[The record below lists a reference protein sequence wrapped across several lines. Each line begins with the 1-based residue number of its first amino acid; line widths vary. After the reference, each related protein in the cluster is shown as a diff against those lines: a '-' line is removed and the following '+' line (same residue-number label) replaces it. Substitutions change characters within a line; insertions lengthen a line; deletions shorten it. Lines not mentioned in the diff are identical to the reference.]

1 MYVPRFGGT
10 NIVYD
15 VIDGNN
21 ILTTNSNNTYDKI
34 QIQDGILSCSN
45 NTPNFNSPTGILY
58 GSTTATG
65 KWSLESTEIT
75 DGIFTRSNNT
85 LVFNQPDGLI
95 YGKTD
100 KSTWSLDSVII
111 DKGILTKSND
121 LTFDSHTGLLYG
133 KSTDEKTWSLDSV
146 IIDKGILTKS
156 NNTLGF
162 NSPTGILYG
171 STENGVWSLNNV
183 NNLTSYADS
192 NDYVLYYGKDAN
204 NNNKVTP
211 HWRLLTINGK
221 NFSMQGG
228 EVNNQWRN
236 IVTNDKSDIVSIQT
250 EYLNDQDYGIYNKN
264 GKVVK
269 LNTKVLNDIG
279 LKFFSPSEINETGY
293 ITTNVIIYNSS
304 TDSVSFPVNYYN
316 VYNFHCYDNQ
326 YINDN
331 DRSYMQNLQY
341 TNGFYNFTTVSNNLP
356 VYDQIKNTYDGFYNF
371 IETNKIN
378 SNTSYLHF
386 TTSLFVDSIIM
397 PPDNNDN
404 YNDYSI
410 NNISNYDCIIGIYT
424 NFGKVEP
431 NTFYQNIFFCNS
443 NTPVLSAEDTSPLLG
458 YLIVN
463 LANIDKSGKV
473 NINQLYDI
481 DSTVPYNTNIIN
493 YDIDQLKNG
502 ILTFRP
508 LFYKN
513 SNNNIISL
521 HYDKKINS
529 DFYKHV
535 IYIDSESL
543 IINQN
548 GDSNNYGILSTLY
561 RNTDYI
567 YYKDNLRLTE
577 NVTID
582 SNFNNMFH
590 KYSIAISNDGIIS
603 KNIETH
609 DETASITLNYIYC
622 DTDVNNNVYYLNNC
636 IKPFSYIVDER
647 TTYYLSDP
655 ILGNVSNNNFLYNV
669 CLLTDEP
676 TIISNKQIILS
687 KDYYTFISSTN
698 ESITVKNNN
707 TDKEITL
714 KGAYPSCNSGYISIK
729 DIDNIYEINKF
740 NNLVNENDG
749 ISLEYKTYVVQ
760 NFRINTSVIY
770 NNSNTSNLHILVN
783 NKNVLS
789 MNYYIHY
796 STNNDNDSVVGVPL
810 YKTNNIY
817 VTEGK
822 ISRFTDNTISCNSN
836 IYGIVN
842 NDNRYEYYPIIFNND
857 YVYRKELLIPND
869 DNTFKYTLFG
879 VIYNNTRYIFS
890 AKDVSLN
897 IYGQIV
903 VNTDKYYYN
912 SNERAIYSIEGYK
925 IVQDD
930 SIIYNEYIE
939 ILNNNYACNY
949 ITRTVEVN
957 NQNVSIRF
965 CYLYNKINIPINYE
979 PLNSSIIH
987 IKEPIKR
994 GQNLYNPS
1002 NPSSNQYN
1010 LLSTAVINE
1019 NTYNKTIS
1027 AENNEITLTLDDL
1040 NINNIDENSTK
1051 AIITEEGIILID
1063 NNSFIMKITSLEEF
1077 IYSDNHI
1084 DIPFFDTP
1092 IEKDMKVVLKPI
1104 SKYSIL
1110 SYNNKSYTNQAYTLA
1125 KNVGF
1130 KISLCN
1136 IYVTLT
1142 SYIGEYPSMI
1152 N

>member
-15 VIDGNN
+15 VISGNN
-21 ILTTNSNNTYDKI
+21 ILTTNSSNNTYNTI
-34 QIQDGILSCSN
+34 EIQDGILSCSN

-58 GSTTATG
+58 GSTTDTG
-65 KWSLESTEIT
+65 KWSLKSAEIT
-75 DGIFTRSNNT
+75 DGIFTRSNNS
-85 LVFNQPDGLI
+85 LIFNQPDGLI
-95 YGKTD
+95 YGKT
-100 KSTWSLDSVII
+100 
-111 DKGILTKSND
+111 
-121 LTFDSHTGLLYG
+121 G
-133 KSTDEKTWSLDSV
+133 KNTWSLDSV

-171 STENGVWSLNNV
+171 STNNGVWSLNNV

-204 NNNKVTP
+204 DKVTP

-221 NFSMQGG
+221 NFSMEDG
-228 EVNNQWRN
+228 EVNHQWRN
-236 IVTNDKSDIVSIQT
+236 IVTNDKSNIVSIQT
-250 EYLNDQDYGIYNKN
+250 EYFNDQDYGIYNKN

-316 VYNFHCYDNQ
+316 VYNFHCNENP
-326 YINDN
+326 YINN
-331 DRSYMQNLQY
+331 DDKLYMQNLQY

-378 SNTSYLHF
+378 SNTCYLHF

-397 PPDNNDN
+397 PPSNDK
-404 YNDYSI
+404 YIDYSRD
-410 NNISNYDCIIGIYT
+410 NISNYDCIIGIYT

-513 SNNNIISL
+513 NNNNIISL
-521 HYDKKINS
+521 HYDNKTTS
-529 DFYKHV
+529 DFYKRIRHL
-535 IYIDSESL
+535 DSASL
-543 IINQN
+543 TIKQY
-548 GDSNNYGILSTLY
+548 DDLYDEKESTLS
-561 RNTDYI
+561 RNTNYI

-590 KYSIAISNDGIIS
+590 NYSIVIPNNGIIS
-603 KNIETH
+603 KNINKK
-609 DETASITLNYIYC
+609 DGTASITLNYIYC
-622 DTDVNNNVYYLNNC
+622 DTDDKENVYYLNNC

-647 TTYYLSDP
+647 NNYYLSDP
-655 ILGNVSNNNFLYNV
+655 ILGNVSNNNSLYNV
-669 CLLTDEP
+669 CLLTDNY
-676 TIISNKQIILS
+676 TIVSNKQIILS
-687 KDYYTFISSTN
+687 KDYYTFISSTT

-707 TDKEITL
+707 TDKEIIL
-714 KGAYPSCNSGYISIK
+714 KGSYPSCNNGYISID

-770 NNSNTSNLHILVN
+770 NNPNTSNLHILV
-783 NKNVLS
+783 KDDDIESL
-789 MNYYIHY
+789 NYIVQY
-796 STNNDNDSVVGVPL
+796 STNNVETWL

-822 ISRFTDNTISCNSN
+822 IARFTNNTISFNSN
-836 IYGIVN
+836 MYGIDN
-842 NDNRYEYYPIIFNND
+842 NNNRYEYYPIIFNND

-879 VIYNNTRYIFS
+879 VIYKNTRYIFS

-897 IYGQIV
+897 IYGQIA

-925 IVQDD
+925 IVDD
-930 SIIYNEYIE
+930 STISYNEYIE
-939 ILNNNYACNY
+939 ILNSNYACNY
-949 ITRTVEVN
+949 ITRTIN
-957 NQNVSIRF
+957 NENKRF
-965 CYLYNKINIPINYE
+965 CYLYNKINIPIDYE
-979 PLNSSIIH
+979 SLNNSVIH
-987 IKEPIKR
+987 IKNPKR
-994 GQNLYNPS
+994 GQNSYYNPS
-1002 NPSSNQYN
+1002 VTNQYN
-1010 LLSTAVINE
+1010 LLSTAKIDE
-1019 NTYNKTIS
+1019 NIVNKSIS
-1027 AENNEITLTLDDL
+1027 RSGNKITLTLSDL
-1040 NINNIDENSTK
+1040 NTSDNINNEDTTN
-1051 AIITEEGIILID
+1051 AIITEEGITVIK
-1063 NNSFIMKITSLEEF
+1063 NNSFIMKITNSNEF
-1077 IYSDNHI
+1077 VISDNHI
-1084 DIPFFDTP
+1084 DIPFFETP

>member
-1 MYVPRFGGT
+1 M
-10 NIVYD
+10 
-15 VIDGNN
+15 
-21 ILTTNSNNTYDKI
+21 
-34 QIQDGILSCSN
+34 
-45 NTPNFNSPTGILY
+45 LY
-58 GSTTATG
+58 GNTTAG
-65 KWSLESTEIT
+65 K
-75 DGIFTRSNNT
+75 
-85 LVFNQPDGLI
+85 
-95 YGKTD
+95 
-100 KSTWSLDSVII
+100 
-111 DKGILTKSND
+111 
-121 LTFDSHTGLLYG
+121 
-133 KSTDEKTWSLDSV
+133 
-146 IIDKGILTKS
+146 
-156 NNTLGF
+156 
-162 NSPTGILYG
+162 
-171 STENGVWSLNNV
+171 WSLNNV

-204 NNNKVTP
+204 NDNKVTP
-211 HWRLLTINGK
+211 HWRILTIDGK
-221 NFSMQGG
+221 NFSMKDG
-228 EVNNQWRN
+228 EVSHQWRN
-236 IVTNDKSDIVSIQT
+236 IVTNDDSNIISIQT
-250 EYLNDQDYGIYNKN
+250 EYFNDQDYGIYNNN

-269 LNTKVLNDIG
+269 LSTKVLNDIG

-316 VYNFHCYDNQ
+316 VYNFHCDNNQ
-326 YINDN
+326 YLNTN

-378 SNTSYLHF
+378 SNTCYLHF
-386 TTSLFVDSIIM
+386 TTSLFVDSIVM
-397 PPDNNDN
+397 PKPNTDK
-404 YNDYSI
+404 YVDYSI

-458 YLIVN
+458 YLIVD

-481 DSTVPYNTNIIN
+481 DSTVPYNTNIVN

-508 LFYKN
+508 LFYK
-513 SNNNIISL
+513 SKDNIITSL
-521 HYDKKINS
+521 HYDKKTYSN
-529 DFYKHV
+529 FYKRITHL
-535 IYIDSESL
+535 DSASL
-543 IINQN
+543 SIKQN
-548 GDSNNYGILSTLY
+548 DDPENHGIESTLE
-561 RNTDYI
+561 RDKDYI

-590 KYSIAISNDGIIS
+590 NYSIAIPNDGIIS
-603 KNIETH
+603 INNI
-609 DETASITLNYIYC
+609 DKVNGRASIALNYIYC
-622 DTDVNNNVYYLNNC
+622 DTDVNSNVYYLNNC
-636 IKPFSYIVDER
+636 IKPFSYIVDD
-647 TTYYLSDP
+647 TNNYYLSDP
-655 ILGNVSNNNFLYNV
+655 ILGNVSSDNYLYNV
-669 CLLTDEP
+669 CLLTDDY

-687 KDYYTFISSTN
+687 KNYYTFISSTN

-707 TDKEITL
+707 TDEEITL
-714 KGAYPSCNSGYISIK
+714 KGSYPSCNDGYISIK
-729 DIDNIYEINKF
+729 DIDNNYKINNF
-740 NNLVNENDG
+740 NNLVYKDNVLP
-749 ISLEYKTYVVQ
+749 LEYKTYVVQ

-783 NKNVLS
+783 DKIVSSDYNIQYSIINDENIHNV
-789 MNYYIHY
+789 Y
-796 STNNDNDSVVGVPL
+796 TTL

-822 ISRFTDNTISCNSN
+822 ISRFTNNTASFNSN
-836 IYGIVN
+836 MYGIDN
-842 NDNRYEYYPIIFNND
+842 NNNKYEYYPIIFNND

-869 DNTFKYTLFG
+869 NTTFKYTLFG

-897 IYGQIV
+897 IFGQIV
-903 VNTDKYYYN
+903 VDTNKYYYN
-912 SNERAIYSIEGYK
+912 SNEKAIYNINENNK
-925 IVQDD
+925 IV
-930 SIIYNEYIE
+930 SSSLIIYNEYIE

-949 ITRTVEVN
+949 ITRTINEN
-957 NQNVSIRF
+957 NNDTSKRF
-965 CYLYNKINIPINYE
+965 CYLYNKINIPIDYE
-979 PLNSSIIH
+979 SLNSSIIH
-987 IKEPIKR
+987 IKNPILGK
-994 GQNLYNPS
+994 NLYKPS
-1002 NPSSNQYN
+1002 TTNQYN
-1010 LLSTAVINE
+1010 LLTTTEINE
-1019 NTYNKTIS
+1019 NTYNKNIS
-1027 AENNEITLTLDDL
+1027 RSDGNNKITLTLYEL
-1040 NINNIDENSTK
+1040 NNFNDITDENTTK
-1051 AIITEEGIILID
+1051 AIITEEGIIVIK
-1063 NNSFIMKITSLEEF
+1063 NKSFVMKITNSDEF
-1077 IYSDNHI
+1077 VISDNHI

-1092 IEKDMKVVLKPI
+1092 IEKDMKIVLKPI

-1110 SYNNKSYTNQAYTLA
+1110 SYNRKSYNNNETYTNQAYTLA